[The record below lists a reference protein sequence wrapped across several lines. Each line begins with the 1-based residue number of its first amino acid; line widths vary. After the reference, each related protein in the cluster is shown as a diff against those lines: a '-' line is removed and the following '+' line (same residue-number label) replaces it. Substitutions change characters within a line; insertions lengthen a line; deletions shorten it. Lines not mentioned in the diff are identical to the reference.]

1 MKEELSVQ
9 MSGDLEH
16 ENIELLEGDF
26 RDVSKLIADNSID
39 LIFTDPPYDEKSVPL
54 YQDLANLAMRV
65 LKDKASII
73 TYVPNTFIPNIMNYM
88 IRAGLKY
95 WWTIAVKLEG
105 SFARQYQRQISIKWK
120 PLLWFTKVQRLA
132 LPNFM
137 SDLIN
142 SNRPEKVLHDWEQST
157 VEAEHIFRILTVEN
171 QKVLDPFVG
180 AGSTAIVAI
189 NLNRKLIGIDI
200 DPKALN
206 SLRANIQKSR
216 KTLRDSAARSQ
227 R

>member
-1 MKEELSVQ
+1 

-95 WWTIAVKLEG
+95 WWTIAGK
-105 SFARQYQRQISIKWK
+105 
-120 PLLWFTKVQRLA
+120 
-132 LPNFM
+132 
-137 SDLIN
+137 
-142 SNRPEKVLHDWEQST
+142 
-157 VEAEHIFRILTVEN
+157 
-171 QKVLDPFVG
+171 
-180 AGSTAIVAI
+180 
-189 NLNRKLIGIDI
+189 IGRFIC
-200 DPKALN
+200 
-206 SLRANIQKSR
+206 
-216 KTLRDSAARSQ
+216 
-227 R
+227 